1 MKRLFLLSLAIF
13 SVALLACQAAFAQA
27 ITGVVTNGTTGKP
40 AGGIEV
46 VLVDPMQG
54 MSELV
59 KTTTDQ
65 QGKFLLQAGAAQGP
79 RLVRAARDGV
89 HYFRMAPPGTSN
101 VAIEVYDAAKRVDR
115 IEGTADVI
123 RIQADNSTLQ
133 VVELFAVNN
142 ASSPPKTLIADPGFE
157 VAIPESAQLDGADAQ
172 GPNGQPISISPQPLA
187 PKGHYSL
194 PYPLKPGETRFQVAY
209 ELPYNGEATFSPTLL
224 HSWNHV
230 VLVLPPSMVW
240 KPKNAALFQ
249 HMEDQQGGEGS
260 VQVASSVKP
269 GQDLSFRISGS
280 GSFPN
285 PPEAAQTGSE
295 LPSSPGT
302 RDSRPG
308 GGLGPPIDA
317 PDALAKYRWVILGA
331 LAVVLAGGAYISV
344 TRGPKPVA
352 AAEPA
357 SGASA
362 PPAQLTGTAQTASP
376 AAASGGNALL
386 EVMKDELFQLEIERQ
401 QGVITQQDYE
411 KQKAALDQT
420 LKRAL
425 ARTRRDNL

>member
-1 MKRLFLLSLAIF
+1 
-13 SVALLACQAAFAQA
+13 
-27 ITGVVTNGTTGKP
+27 
-40 AGGIEV
+40 
-46 VLVDPMQG
+46 MQG
-54 MSELV
+54 MAELV

-65 QGKFLLQAGAAQGP
+65 QGKFSLQAGAAQGP
-79 RLVRAARDGV
+79 RLVRATRDGV
-89 HYFRMAPPGTSN
+89 NYFRMAPPGTSN

-123 RIQADNSTLQ
+123 RIQADGSTLQ
-133 VVELFAVNN
+133 VVELFAVKN
-142 ASSPPKTLIADPGFE
+142 ASSPPKTLIARSRIRSGDTGE
-157 VAIPESAQLDGADAQ
+157 RATRRRRCAGPERSTDLDFSAAAR
-172 GPNGQPISISPQPLA
+172 A
-187 PKGHYSL
+187 KGHYSL

-230 VLVLPPSMVW
+230 VLVLPSSITW

-249 HMEDQQGGEGS
+249 HMEDQTDGEGN

-269 GQDLSFRISGS
+269 GQDLSFRISGT

-285 PPEAAQTGSE
+285 PPEAAQTGAE
-295 LPSSPGT
+295 QPSSPST

-357 SGASA
+357 SGAPA
-362 PPAQLTGTAQTASP
+362 PPAQPRTVQTASP
-376 AAASGGNALL
+376 RQPAAATPCW
-386 EVMKDELFQLEIERQ
+386 KP
-401 QGVITQQDYE
+401 
-411 KQKAALDQT
+411 
-420 LKRAL
+420 
-425 ARTRRDNL
+425 

>member
-1 MKRLFLLSLAIF
+1 VKRLLLLSLAVF
-13 SVALLACQAAFAQA
+13 SVALLARETAFAQA
-27 ITGVVTNGTTGKP
+27 ITGVVTNGTSGKP

-59 KTTTDQ
+59 KTTTDP
-65 QGKFLLQAGAAQGP
+65 QGKFSLQAGAAQGP
-79 RLVRAARDGV
+79 RLVRASRDGV
-89 HYFRMAPPGTSN
+89 NYFRMAPPGTNN
-101 VAIEVYDAAKRVDR
+101 VAIEVYDAAKRVDH
-115 IEGTADVI
+115 IEGTANVI
-123 RIQADNSTLQ
+123 RIQADGSTLQ
-133 VVELFAVNN
+133 VVELFAVKN
-142 ASSPPKTLIADPGFE
+142 ASSPPRTLTADPGFE
-157 VAIPESAQLDGADAQ
+157 VAIPEGAQLSGADAQ
-172 GPNGQPISISPQPLA
+172 GPNGQPISISPQQLA

-209 ELPYNGEATFSPTLL
+209 ELPYHGEATFSPTLL
-224 HSWNHV
+224 HSWNHL
-230 VLVLPPSMVW
+230 VLVLPPTIVW

-249 HMEDQQGGEGS
+249 HMEDQTDGEGS

-269 GQDLSFRISGS
+269 GQDLSFRISGT
-280 GSFPN
+280 GSFPS
-285 PPEAAQTGSE
+285 PEEAAQSGP
-295 LPSSPGT
+295 PSN

-352 AAEPA
+352 ASP
-357 SGASA
+357 A
-362 PPAQLTGTAQTASP
+362 PPAQTTSTATATS
-376 AAASGGNALL
+376 GNALL
-386 EVMKDELFQLEIERQ
+386 EAMKDELFQLEIERQ
-401 QGVITQQDYE
+401 QGVITQEDYE

-425 ARTRRDNL
+425 ARTRRDNV

>member
-1 MKRLFLLSLAIF
+1 
-13 SVALLACQAAFAQA
+13 
-27 ITGVVTNGTTGKP
+27 
-40 AGGIEV
+40 
-46 VLVDPMQG
+46 
-54 MSELV
+54 
-59 KTTTDQ
+59 
-65 QGKFLLQAGAAQGP
+65 
-79 RLVRAARDGV
+79 
-89 HYFRMAPPGTSN
+89 
-101 VAIEVYDAAKRVDR
+101 
-115 IEGTADVI
+115 
-123 RIQADNSTLQ
+123 
-133 VVELFAVNN
+133 
-142 ASSPPKTLIADPGFE
+142 
-157 VAIPESAQLDGADAQ
+157 
-172 GPNGQPISISPQPLA
+172 
-187 PKGHYSL
+187 
-194 PYPLKPGETRFQVAY
+194 
-209 ELPYNGEATFSPTLL
+209 
-224 HSWNHV
+224 
-230 VLVLPPSMVW
+230 MVW